1 MCRGEEV
8 LLVLQQV
15 PEPAGPGP
23 PPDRQPPQPIQDH
36 APRTGRGT
44 LLTSKNWARVIL
56 SASLRHKGTCSIA
69 RQPAGLFLPVQ
80 LTPLQYCFEKRGDLT
95 QHGSPLSRTRVKG

>member
-80 LTPLQYCFEKRGDLT
+80 LTPLQYFFEKRGDLT
-95 QHGSPLSRTRVKG
+95 QHGSPLSRSRVKG